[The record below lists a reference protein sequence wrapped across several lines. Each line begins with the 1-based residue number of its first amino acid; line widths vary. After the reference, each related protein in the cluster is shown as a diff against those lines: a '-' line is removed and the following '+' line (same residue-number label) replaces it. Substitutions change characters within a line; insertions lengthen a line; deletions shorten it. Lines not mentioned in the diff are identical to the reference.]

1 VKRRYD
7 HLVPWILLLLI
18 VGATL
23 AVVQAAVTAMLR

>member
-1 VKRRYD
+1 MKK
-7 HLVPWILLLLI
+7 HPELLPWILFVLI